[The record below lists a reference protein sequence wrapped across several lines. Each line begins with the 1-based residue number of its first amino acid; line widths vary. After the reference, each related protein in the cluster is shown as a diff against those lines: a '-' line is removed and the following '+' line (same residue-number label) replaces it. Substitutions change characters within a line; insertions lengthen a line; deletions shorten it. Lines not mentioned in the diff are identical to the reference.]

1 MNLVLAEWQALVAVA
16 IAVLGVTASLY
27 TAFGSTARRLRSDLA
42 SDTKLVAELTGDAKN
57 DLAESIT
64 DRSYRLVAAT
74 RYPSLTWYEV
84 ALVLLL
90 SPVFWWLLS
99 APNDIRALAARGEVT
114 FELTGPG
121 QLFALFVAFVI
132 YATVVRSW
140 ASRAATRVV
149 YIYQRLGDDEARA
162 LARLLAF
169 PAYLVPTVFVL
180 GLVAAAMLNI
190 MAIVDVVRWPTWVGV
205 LITAAVLLIAI
216 AVAYRIA
223 RRQALFWHIRFY
235 TDIMHIGAGVPR
247 LRPVDLGQTEKDRQR
262 HEEAVERL
270 FPGRRRRA
278 EE

>member
-16 IAVLGVTASLY
+16 VAVLGAIATLY

-99 APNDIRALAARGEVT
+99 APSDIRALAAQGEVT

-121 QLFALFVAFVI
+121 QMFALVTAFVI
-132 YATVVRSW
+132 YAAVVRSW
-140 ASRAATRVV
+140 AGRAVTRVV

-162 LARLLAF
+162 LVRLLAF

-190 MAIVDVVRWPTWVGV
+190 MAIVDVVSWPMWAGV
-205 LITAAVLLIAI
+205 LITTAVFLIAI

-223 RRQALFWHIRFY
+223 SRQALFWHIRFY
-235 TDIMHIGAGVPR
+235 TDIMYIGADVPR
-247 LRPVDLGQTEKDRQR
+247 LRPVELGQTEEDRQ
-262 HEEAVERL
+262 HYEEAFDHR
-270 FPGRRRRA
+270 FPGRRRRPKR
-278 EE
+278 

>member
-16 IAVLGVTASLY
+16 VAVLGAIATLY

-99 APNDIRALAARGEVT
+99 APSDIRALAAQGEVT

-121 QLFALFVAFVI
+121 QMFALITAFVI

-140 ASRAATRVV
+140 
-149 YIYQRLGDDEARA
+149 
-162 LARLLAF
+162 
-169 PAYLVPTVFVL
+169 
-180 GLVAAAMLNI
+180 
-190 MAIVDVVRWPTWVGV
+190 
-205 LITAAVLLIAI
+205 
-216 AVAYRIA
+216 
-223 RRQALFWHIRFY
+223 
-235 TDIMHIGAGVPR
+235 
-247 LRPVDLGQTEKDRQR
+247 
-262 HEEAVERL
+262 
-270 FPGRRRRA
+270 
-278 EE
+278 

>member
-1 MNLVLAEWQALVAVA
+1 MNLALAEWQALVAVA
-16 IAVLGVTASLY
+16 VAVLGAIATLY

-64 DRSYRLVAAT
+64 ERSYRLVAAT

-90 SPVFWWLLS
+90 SPVCWWLLS
-99 APNDIRALAARGEVT
+99 APSDIRALAAQGEVT

-121 QLFALFVAFVI
+121 QMFALVTAFVI

-140 ASRAATRVV
+140 AGRAATRVV

-162 LARLLAF
+162 LVRLLAF

-180 GLVAAAMLNI
+180 GLVGAAMLNI
-190 MAIVDVVRWPTWVGV
+190 MAIVDVVRWPMWAGV
-205 LITAAVLLIAI
+205 LITTVVFLIAI

-223 RRQALFWHIRFY
+223 SRQALF
-235 TDIMHIGAGVPR
+235 
-247 LRPVDLGQTEKDRQR
+247 
-262 HEEAVERL
+262 
-270 FPGRRRRA
+270 
-278 EE
+278 